1 MKMNCCGK
9 KEKTN
14 ALFMLWYLIR
24 NIKDRE

>member
-1 MKMNCCGK
+1 MKNYCCGK
-9 KEKTN
+9 KEKIN